1 MFLVANTVSIVILSN
16 RYFSLLLHMHVS
28 NYYKIYYNNRT
39 DTLHLRPEK
48 KQQEKGKQS
57 TKQKKRDFLLL
68 SNGNCSFEHCNW
80 RYYYLAIK
88 LLLLHISKVLL
99 PLYYYSFTNIHLTLT
114 YQTVSSSVLRCCT
127 SISHPSKFSAM
138 TWLQKLGNSI
148 NWYGKMYAIIIHKIV

>member
-1 MFLVANTVSIVILSN
+1 
-16 RYFSLLLHMHVS
+16 MHVS

-48 KQQEKGKQS
+48 KSSKKKESKVLSK
-57 TKQKKRDFLLL
+57 KKKRFLL

-114 YQTVSSSVLRCCT
+114 YHTVSSSVLRCCT
-127 SISHPSKFSAM
+127 SILHQPSKFSAM

-148 NWYGKMYAIIIHKIV
+148 NWYGKMYAIIIHKIF